1 MRDHETDVH
10 QKLLGRAGERLTEKR
25 YKKAGYEILARNLKT
40 PFGEADLVAK
50 KGDTVAFVEV
60 KMRSS
65 ESFGAPRDAVTRAK
79 QARYGKIALWYAQR
93 ARLENCFIRFDVA
106 EVRDGAVSILENAF
120 FL

>member
-60 KMRSS
+60 KTRSS
-65 ESFGAPRDAVTRAK
+65 ESFGASGRGYPREAGALRQDRALVRT
-79 QARYGKIALWYAQR
+79 ARAAGKLLYP
-93 ARLENCFIRFDVA
+93 L
-106 EVRDGAVSILENAF
+106 
-120 FL
+120 

>member
-1 MRDHETDVH
+1 MTATTRQRGTLGEEFAAK
-10 QKLLGRAGERLTEKR
+10 KLAE
-25 YKKAGYEILARNLKT
+25 AGYEILARNLKT

-60 KMRSS
+60 KTRSS

-106 EVRDGAVSILENAF
+106 EVRDGDVSILENAF

>member
-60 KMRSS
+60 K
-65 ESFGAPRDAVTRAK
+65 TRARILRRPAGTRLPA
-79 QARYGKIALWYAQR
+79 QSRRATARSRSGTHSARGWKTALSALTWRKCGTAP
-93 ARLENCFIRFDVA
+93 
-106 EVRDGAVSILENAF
+106 
-120 FL
+120 

>member
-1 MRDHETDVH
+1 M
-10 QKLLGRAGERLTEKR
+10 
-25 YKKAGYEILARNLKT
+25 
-40 PFGEADLVAK
+40 AK

-60 KMRSS
+60 KTRSS

>member
-25 YKKAGYEILARNLKT
+25 YKKAGYEIL
-40 PFGEADLVAK
+40 
-50 KGDTVAFVEV
+50 VAFVEV
-60 KMRSS
+60 KTRSS